1 METESRKRTCRR
13 DLQGSPH
20 KISTQVNNVMGKVQ
34 RQKGE
39 KRKERGRDQKTGDME
54 RDGDTG
60 GMLMEGVETK
70 KGTDFR
76 VGALRRKSEDIAT
89 AWL

>member
-1 METESRKRTCRR
+1 
-13 DLQGSPH
+13 
-20 KISTQVNNVMGKVQ
+20 
-34 RQKGE
+34 
-39 KRKERGRDQKTGDME
+39 ME
-54 RDGDTG
+54 RDGDTRG
-60 GMLMEGVETK
+60 VLMEGVETK

>member
-1 METESRKRTCRR
+1 MHLWER
-13 DLQGSPH
+13 LAGL
-20 KISTQVNNVMGKVQ
+20 STQDQQCGLSQ
-34 RQKGE
+34 SQKGE
-39 KRKERGRDQKTGDME
+39 KQKERDRDQKTGDME
-54 RDGDTG
+54 IDGDTG

>member
-1 METESRKRTCRR
+1 MKNRKREAEIRR
-13 DLQGSPH
+13 QGTW
-20 KISTQVNNVMGKVQ
+20 KEMGT
-34 RQKGE
+34 R
-39 KRKERGRDQKTGDME
+39 
-54 RDGDTG
+54 